1 MRQMIAGQAHSTRG
15 VVGLVMVTAALG
27 ALASAAQALSSDA
40 PPSMEI
46 SYQGTATI
54 SFPGTDEDPKTREEV
69 MGVHCSA
76 SDECVVSGWTLDS
89 RDSIPLVREG
99 PGVFSARLD
108 GPGLQNCDD
117 ALYEQRIDPLTVS
130 ITLDEQSMTL
140 RATFEGSSA
149 QDEFTQ
155 CERFPRDITFVGAY
169 VSGGL
174 TGIHEEALVSVTPS
188 ATTSVPGSA
197 IPDAS
202 ATEPVLE
209 RELPVSQRQV
219 EARAAVERG
228 DRSVV
233 PASVQTP
240 GEAFGGGLVVALQ
253 NLVLASLLVLLMVFP
268 AQLFNS
274 TYDENH
280 ARVEAAVGRLV
291 RRRRPGLAGEP
302 PDPPLPEDAPA
313 GETQVGRAD
322 RGSPYDPV
330 AHVTGGS
337 VWSRQIAVFGAVAA
351 AGAVL
356 GGLLDPRFGANT
368 TSLAL
373 VLGVFLSV
381 VVGAAVGGIATRGF
395 RRTRKRPADW
405 FLRAVPSGLVIAAL
419 CVLLSRLV
427 HFQPGYLYGLVGGV
441 TFAVALE
448 RREEGQAEA
457 LVFLAGA
464 LLAVVAWFGSSAL
477 GHLADATDPGLAT
490 LTADAFLAALFIGG
504 IEGML
509 LSLVPL
515 RFLPGHRVAQWSWP
529 AWCTLAVLISFL
541 FVHVLLRPDSG
552 YLGRSPTTSVVVTVA
567 LFVAFGLASV
577 MFWAYFKWRTAPG
590 DSGKP
595 GGQEGQLAGAAVSP
609 H

>member
-1 MRQMIAGQAHSTRG
+1 MRQKIAVRQARAAVKIHQTVRT
-15 VVGLVMVTAALG
+15 VVGTVVGACVLAV
-27 ALASAAQALSSDA
+27 ALAASATAAQAFDS
-40 PPSMEI
+40 
-46 SYQGTATI
+46 ATI
-54 SFPGTDEDPKTREEV
+54 GPDEDLELHFVGRYDDGFRGDMILTCRASECQIDVLNGTIFLNGDVFQTVREPDGFQFSRRVADADGPCTTPYDVTAVLQGDTLTLEQ
-69 MGVHCSA
+69 
-76 SDECVVSGWTLDS
+76 SGWEVSCDGGNS
-89 RDSIPLVREG
+89 SFSSPVR
-99 PGVFSARLD
+99 
-108 GPGLQNCDD
+108 
-117 ALYEQRIDPLTVS
+117 
-130 ITLDEQSMTL
+130 
-140 RATFEGSSA
+140 
-149 QDEFTQ
+149 
-155 CERFPRDITFVGAY
+155 FVGTVVPATTPADSSSPAQSE
-169 VSGGL
+169 V
-174 TGIHEEALVSVTPS
+174 PS
-188 ATTSVPGSA
+188 AVPPEAPGA
-197 IPDAS
+197 GAAPQVDAD
-202 ATEPVLE
+202 

-240 GEAFGGGLVVALQ
+240 GEAFDGGLVVALQ
-253 NLVLASLLVLLMVFP
+253 NLALASLLVLLMVFP

-302 PDPPLPEDAPA
+302 PEPPPPEDAIA
-313 GETQVGRAD
+313 GETPVGSAD
-322 RGSPYDPV
+322 RVATDDPV
-330 AHVTGGS
+330 GHENGGS
-337 VWSRQIAVFGAVAA
+337 VWSRQIAAFGAVAVV
-351 AGAVL
+351 GAVL
-356 GGLLDPRFGANT
+356 GGLLDPRFGVNA

-381 VVGAAVGGIATRGF
+381 VVGVVVGGIATQGF
-395 RRTRKRPADW
+395 RRTRRRPVDW

-419 CVLLSRLV
+419 CVLVSRLV
-427 HFQPGYLYGLVGGV
+427 HFEPGYLYGLVGGV

-464 LLAVVAWFGSSAL
+464 LLAVAAWFGSSAI
-477 GHLADATDPGLAT
+477 GHLANATDPGLAT

-515 RFLPGHRVAQWSWP
+515 RFLPGHRVAKWNWP
-529 AWCTLAVLISFL
+529 AWCALAVVISFL

-552 YLGRSPTTSVVVTVA
+552 YLGRSPTASVAVTVG
-567 LFVAFGLASV
+567 LFFAFGLASV
-577 MFWAYFKWRTAPG
+577 LFWAYFRWRPDPG
-590 DSGKP
+590 DSGKS
-595 GGQEGQLAGAAVSP
+595 GGQQGELTGVGVPL